1 MTHRYHHRDE
11 HYPLNRTQ
19 ALTLRWLHRS
29 GLEGDDLLMEA
40 LYRRGFLAY
49 RDEQGVW
56 MGTGSHEADLEVL
69 QLIDGITVEPVS
81 GDEHRMARVRRIEV
95 ETAPMA
101 VAEAI
106 VSLPEN
112 KNRMTSAG
120 LGSGF
125 DRTWEHYRQ
134 MRWGAKRPTCPMT
147 ENDRGATRVYN
158 ALDLGIALFVKA
170 LPLARVAA
178 IISCDGH
185 GTRAAAVEF
194 AFDWD
199 AAWCSAVFGA
209 LHVAIPNTVWFVNAN
224 GIHIVP
230 SSVANKFANGSTLQ
244 EFEFTDSQVLGMLDD
259 IQRVSRRLLDQDT
272 IDRIGRARTRTL
284 KAFRTW
290 PPPDEHR
297 FAAEARCQLE
307 VEFGFVPS
315 GPTHPHW
322 RHQATTG
329 RCSPV

>member
-1 MTHRYHHRDE
+1 MTYGYYDRNE
-11 HYPLNRTQ
+11 PYPLNRTQ
-19 ALTLRWLHRS
+19 ALTLQWLHQS

-49 RDEQGVW
+49 RDVQGVW
-56 MGTGSHEADLEVL
+56 LGTGSHEADLEAL
-69 QLIDGITVEPVS
+69 RLIDGIAVEPVS
-81 GDEHRMARVRRIEV
+81 GDKHRMARVRLIDG

-112 KNRMTSAG
+112 KGRMTSAG
-120 LGSGF
+120 LAPGF
-125 DRTWEHYRQ
+125 DKTWEHYRQ

-170 LPLARVAA
+170 LPLARVATT
-178 IISCDGH
+178 ISCDGH
-185 GTRAAAVEF
+185 GTRAALVEF

-199 AAWCSAVFGA
+199 AAWCSAVFDA
-209 LHVAIPNTVWFVNAN
+209 LHVAIPNTVWFVNAI

-230 SSVANKFANGSTLQ
+230 SCVANEFAKGSTLQ
-244 EFEFTDSQVLGMLDD
+244 EFEFTDVQMLGMLDD

-272 IDRIGRARTRTL
+272 IDRISRARTRTL
-284 KAFRTW
+284 KALRTW
-290 PPPDEHR
+290 PPDEHR
-297 FAAEARCQLE
+297 FADEARRQLE
-307 VEFGFVPS
+307 VEFGFAPS
-315 GPTHPHW
+315 GQTYPHW
-322 RHQATTG
+322 RHQATTDQ
-329 RCSPV
+329 CSPV

>member
-1 MTHRYHHRDE
+1 MTHRYHDRDE
-11 HYPLNRTQ
+11 PYPLNRTQ
-19 ALTLRWLHRS
+19 VLTLRWLQRS

-49 RDEQGVW
+49 RDAQSVW
-56 MGTGSHEADLEVL
+56 LGTGSHEADLEVL
-69 QLIDGITVEPVS
+69 RLIDGIAVEPVS
-81 GDEHRMARVRRIEV
+81 GDEHRMARVRLIEG
-95 ETAPMA
+95 EAAPMA

-147 ENDRGATRVYN
+147 ENDRGATRVHN

-170 LPLARVAA
+170 LPLARVAT

-185 GTRAAAVEF
+185 GKRAAIVEF

-199 AAWCSAVFGA
+199 AAWSNAVFDA
-209 LHVAIPNTVWFVNAN
+209 LRVAHPNTAWFVKDRDLY
-224 GIHIVP
+224 IVP
-230 SSVANKFANGSTLQ
+230 SCAADEFAKGFRLEETD
-244 EFEFTDSQVLGMLDD
+244 FTDAQVLGMLDD

-290 PPPDEHR
+290 PPDEHR
-297 FAAEARCQLE
+297 FAAEAMRQLE
-307 VEFGFVPS
+307 EEFEFVPS
-315 GPTHPHW
+315 GPPHPHW
-322 RHQATTG
+322 RHQAKTG
-329 RCSPV
+329 LCSPV